1 MKCPYCGNDG
11 DRVLDSRPARDGAA
25 VRRRRECSQC
35 SKRFTTYEYVEQTPL
50 VVVKRNGS
58 SEPYD
63 RGKLLAGITLACR
76 KRPASR
82 EQVERLVDGIET
94 RLAEQNRLE
103 VTSAELG
110 RMVLAELRN
119 LDPVAYVRFASVYR
133 QFDSPE
139 RFVEELENLESG
151 GESAAGE

>member
-25 VRRRRECSQC
+25 IRRRRGCSQC

-63 RGKLLAGITLACR
+63 RGKLLAGVTLACR
-76 KRPASR
+76 KRPAGR
-82 EQVERLVDGIET
+82 EQIERLVEGIEAK
-94 RLAEQNRLE
+94 LAEQNCLE

-151 GESAAGE
+151 VESAAGE